1 MTLTSPDILLGSA
14 TALVRQRFPLRAPS
28 VGIVL
33 GSGLGGLAGQL
44 EDVRSVSFRELPGFV
59 DPRVPGHPGLL
70 LHGTLGGRE
79 VLALAGRFHF
89 YEGYSA
95 AETAFPIRVLRALGA
110 SLLVVSNAAGGI
122 RRSFAAGQLVA
133 IEDHINLTFR
143 NPLIGP
149 VVAGD
154 SRFPDMSEPYD
165 HELRQTLHDS
175 ARALRISLDDGVYGW
190 LTGPAYETPAEVR
203 VLERLGVDMVGMSTV
218 PEVLVA
224 RAAGMRVVGISC
236 IANPA
241 AGLSGAPIAHA
252 DVIDVTARAAHS
264 FERLII
270 EFVRRVGGLPAG

>member
-14 TALVRQRFPLRAPS
+14 AALVRQRFPLRAPS